1 MPSYED
7 ELSRFEEYNTQVLGI
22 SVDSVPSHEAWQ
34 KSIGGI
40 TYPLCSDF
48 YPHGA
53 AAEKF
58 GVLRPEGF
66 NERSLFVI
74 DKEGVIRFIDVHP
87 IDKQPDNEE
96 IFDVLRG
103 LNV

>member
-53 AAEKF
+53 VAEKY

-74 DKEGVIRFIDVHP
+74 DKEGVVRFIDVHP